1 MDNTCNK
8 NAIRLFVA
16 LAIGFSLLYWGLFYL
31 HGQGLL
37 PFDPASDL
45 LGAIRGYGPTLAA
58 LLTAAAIYGRKGLTE
73 LWLRVKMWR
82 IPLWLLALAIFG
94 PMLASLVLLLVIR
107 IAGVDLTLASQ
118 GVPLPKLIIIFV
130 FFAIVDGPVGEE
142 IGWRGFLLPQ
152 LLERYGVIYA
162 STLLG
167 IVWFLWHI
175 PLYAATDKV
184 DLNLA
189 FFSSYAL
196 NNVAL
201 SFLHTWLFLRSGGSA
216 LLAIIFHT
224 ACNYAVYLAITFYPS
239 IEQSP
244 LTQPIYVGILVLVA
258 IFAGLSMWSNPVPR
272 QRSADD

>member
-1 MDNTCNK
+1 M
-8 NAIRLFVA
+8 
-16 LAIGFSLLYWGLFYL
+16 
-31 HGQGLL
+31 

-45 LGAIRGYGPTLAA
+45 FGALRGYGPTLAA
-58 LLTAAAIYGRKGLTE
+58 LLTAAVVYGRKGLTE
-73 LWLRVKMWR
+73 LWRRLKMWR
-82 IPLWLLALAIFG
+82 IPPWLLALAILG
-94 PMLASLVLLLVIR
+94 PMLASLVLLLFIH
-107 IAGVDLTLASQ
+107 IAGVNLTLASQ

-142 IGWRGFLLPQ
+142 IGWRGFLLPR
-152 LLERYGVIYA
+152 LLEKYGAIHA
-162 STLLG
+162 SILLG

-189 FFSSYAL
+189 FFSSYLL

-201 SFLHTWLFLRSGGSA
+201 SFLHAWFFLRSGGSA

-224 ACNYAVYLAITFYPS
+224 ACNYAVYLAVTFYPS

-244 LTQPIYVGILVLVA
+244 LTQQLYVGILVFAA
-258 IFAGLSMWSNPVPR
+258 IFAGLSMWRNPAQG
-272 QRSADD
+272 QRAAND